1 MLNLG
6 PIRQLGLPVL
16 EIADAVNRQLAD
28 AACLVVTAPPG
39 AGKSTVLP
47 LTILAGF
54 VDGDGLGPKSF
65 EMIPS
70 EQGDGGSLRGT
81 PLNGKR
87 RPWARERQGWRG

>member
-54 VDGDGLGPKSF
+54 VDGNGSGPKGS

-70 EQGDGGSLRGT
+70 ELGDGGSLRGT
-81 PLNGKR
+81 PLN
-87 RPWARERQGWRG
+87 E